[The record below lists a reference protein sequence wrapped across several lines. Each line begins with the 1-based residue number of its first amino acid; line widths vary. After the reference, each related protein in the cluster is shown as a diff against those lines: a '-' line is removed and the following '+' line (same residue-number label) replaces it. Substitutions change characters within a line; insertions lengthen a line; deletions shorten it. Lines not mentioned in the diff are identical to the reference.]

1 MGSDSEASMTSL
13 LRNEIGQAEAKMYAR
28 ISRFRDDTTM
38 SLQNTEERL
47 NAALNS
53 KVGEVQNSF
62 AKLKRADES
71 DKQVSHGYCQLQ
83 EDLQRRVSELESQFQ
98 ALVLA
103 RSQQD
108 QGMAQVKE
116 HHKKVSFLDE
126 RMVGAEEAIHEL
138 TQTCVTNA
146 NEITALE
153 ARLKGSEETLCA
165 TENQITSET
174 MNRQS
179 NTLAALCEEVAILT
193 LRMPTAER
201 LSKQAAEIPGIVHA
215 LKEAQCDIAM
225 QAGHV
230 KVLSEERPSNCN
242 CADCFH
248 RGRSILEELDA
259 LTSRVAKTETA
270 VSFVRTELET
280 VRDALA
286 PPSQKVVGGKVA
298 GDSRT
303 ILSIKT

>member
-1 MGSDSEASMTSL
+1 MTSL

-28 ISRFRDDTTM
+28 ISRFRDDTTT

-47 NAALNS
+47 NSVLNS
-53 KVGEVQNSF
+53 KVAEVQNSF

-71 DKQVSHGYCQLQ
+71 DKQVSHIYCQLQ

-98 ALVLA
+98 ALVFA

-108 QGMAQVKE
+108 QAMAQVKE

-153 ARLKGSEETLCA
+153 ARLKGLEETLCSS
-165 TENQITSET
+165 ESRITSET
-174 MNRQS
+174 INRQS

-201 LSKQAAEIPGIVHA
+201 LSKQATEIPGLVHA
-215 LKEAQCDIAM
+215 LKEAQCDITL

-230 KVLSEERPSNCN
+230 KVLNEEQASN

-280 VRDALA
+280 VRDVLA
-286 PPSQKVVGGKVA
+286 PQSQTAGGGKVA

-303 ILSIKT
+303 MLSIKT